1 MQEDR
6 LSLALF
12 AVLRQMP
19 QNNLSCPKH
28 LHKLRRWAVRI
39 FAIGALVCARA
50 APSAAGTEPAAR
62 VRSTNATILELLKEG
77 AERSTTFHSL
87 VDAIDHST
95 GIVYVEFGYC
105 AFGHLNGCLVPFIAV
120 SHGTRYL
127 RIVVTPDKNQR
138 SHDQLLAL
146 IAHEMRHALEVL
158 EHKEVVDVATMEAMY
173 RKIGTPLTGRT
184 GHETS
189 AARAA
194 GDAVLAEL
202 SAKHPTP

>member
-1 MQEDR
+1 MLQR
-6 LSLALF
+6 N
-12 AVLRQMP
+12 VT
-19 QNNLSCPKH
+19 CPTQ
-28 LHKLRRWAVRI
+28 LQKLRRWAVRM
-39 FAIGALVCARA
+39 FTIGALVCARA
-50 APSAAGTEPAAR
+50 APSAAPTQPAAR
-62 VRSTNATILELLKEG
+62 VRSTNAAILQLLKEG
-77 AERSTTFHSL
+77 AERSTTFRSL
-87 VDAIDHST
+87 VDAIDHSA

-120 SHGTRYL
+120 SHSYRYL

-138 SHDQLLAL
+138 SHNQLLAL
-146 IAHEMRHALEVL
+146 LAHEMRHALEVL

-173 RKIGTPLTGRT
+173 RKIGTPLTGQT

-202 SAKHPTP
+202 LAK